1 MRGQPTERATDMR
14 ETDKPSPQEQA
25 LNAGLDLVYQALAK
39 GRIETEE
46 MPEKLLEDTDIKP
59 CGPLRQ

>member
-1 MRGQPTERATDMR
+1 MR

-25 LNAGLDLVYQALAK
+25 LSAALDLVYRALAK
-39 GRIETEE
+39 DRIETEE
-46 MPEKLLEDTDIKP
+46 MPEKLLEDIDIKP